1 MDNQNTESQST
12 LDKVTSVLFRK
23 LAAPIALTVGLAGCF
38 NASGYRPLNKDEM
51 DLRDEVRNA
60 QYETDVGTLAKQ
72 TLAEATMTGDELVAK
87 GEIKAYVTPEGYNA
101 LAQTFAANS
110 VEGQALVE
118 LNNSN
123 QYLSNLFSGAK
134 ITRHALR
141 SLKSNVDSELFVR
154 YAKMNREDME
164 AVADNLKNLSVS
176 IAKIGVPQRE
186 ALMKLNNADAAAMLD
201 YNEKALRTINSLFT
215 AIADTETHE
224 GHLDKVCDAQKYS
237 ALILK
242 SLTGHDQYGKIEGEG
257 RQVLNKL
264 LEQKA
269 REVVGP
275 RTDFAKEYCK
285 NGTSLTLND
294 AYKDLLEKTYEEASD
309 FGEASLETIC
319 NVYMGKAL
327 EMTKEAR
334 RQNYITT
341 KQLLAVN
348 RVVAKDFLDKMGT
361 AAQDADADSVKV
373 FKDILFPAI
382 PGYSLVSM
390 VLNFGGA
397 FTNDSYSP
405 EGKTPEAKYE
415 KTLVDGNAINNGFQ
429 TRDNF
434 PGSLKGY
441 RVRFA
446 SASISTAMQ
455 IAAGIY
461 FATKGGKGSDG
472 GGSSAPATSS
482 SGGDTITPGT
492 GPR

>member
-1 MDNQNTESQST
+1 MGFAFTPIWGYQTMVNQNTDSKST

-23 LAAPIALTVGLAGCF
+23 LNAPIALTAGLAGCF
-38 NASGYRPLNKDEM
+38 SPSGYRPLNKDEV

-60 QYETDVGTLAKQ
+60 QYETDVGQLAKP
-72 TLAEATMTGDELVAK
+72 TLAEASMTGDELVAK
-87 GEIKAYVTPEGYNA
+87 GEIKAYTTPAGYDN
-101 LAQTFAANS
+101 LAKGFAANS

-118 LNNSN
+118 LNNAN
-123 QYLSNLFSGAK
+123 QYLSNLFSDAK
-134 ITRHALR
+134 IRRHALR

-154 YAKMNREDME
+154 YTKMNREDIE
-164 AVADNLKNLSVS
+164 SIAEDLKNLSVS
-176 IAKIGVPQRE
+176 LKKIGVEQRE
-186 ALMKLNNADAAAMLD
+186 ALMKLNNTDVAAMLD
-201 YNEKALRTINSLFT
+201 YNEKALRTVNALFT

-224 GHLDKVCDAQKYS
+224 GHLDKVCDAKRYS

-264 LEQKA
+264 LEQKVRDVVSA
-269 REVVGP
+269 RTE
-275 RTDFAKEYCK
+275 FAKDYGK
-285 NGTSLTLND
+285 NGMTLGD
-294 AYKDLLEKTYEEASD
+294 AYKDLLDKTFEEASD
-309 FGEASLETIC
+309 FGETSLEKIC

-334 RQNYITT
+334 KNNYITT

-348 RVVAKDFLDKMGT
+348 RVIAKEFLDKMGT
-361 AAQDADADSVKV
+361 AAQDADADSIKV

-390 VLNFGGA
+390 ILNFGGA

-405 EGKTPEAKYE
+405 EGKTPEAKLE
-415 KTLVDGNAINNGFQ
+415 RTLVDGNAINNGFM
-429 TRDNF
+429 TSDNF

-446 SASISTAMQ
+446 SASISTAVQ
-455 IAAGIY
+455 VALGVY
-461 FATKGGKGSDG
+461 LATQSGK
-472 GGSSAPATSS
+472 SSAN
-482 SGGDTITPGT
+482 GDPDSEAIQSN
-492 GPR
+492 

>member
-1 MDNQNTESQST
+1 MVNQNTDSKST
-12 LDKVTSVLFRK
+12 LDKITSVLFRK
-23 LAAPIALTVGLAGCF
+23 ITPIALTVGLAGCF
-38 NASGYRPLNKDEM
+38 SPSGYRPLSQDEV

-72 TLAEATMTGDELVAK
+72 TLAEASMTGDELVAK
-87 GEIKAYVTPEGYNA
+87 GEIKAYTTPEGYTA
-101 LAQTFAANS
+101 LAQTFAAGS

-123 QYLSNLFSGAK
+123 QYLSNLFTGAK
-134 ITRHALR
+134 IRRHALR
-141 SLKSNVDSELFVR
+141 SMKSNVDSELFVK
-154 YAKMNREDME
+154 YGKMNREDIE

-176 IAKIGVPQRE
+176 IAKMGVTQRE
-186 ALMKLNNADAAAMLD
+186 ALMKLSNTDVAAMLD

-215 AIADTETHE
+215 AVADIETHE

-264 LEQKA
+264 LEQKV
-269 REVVGP
+269 REVVSP
-275 RTDFAKEYCK
+275 RTEFAKDYGK
-285 NGTSLTLND
+285 NGTTLGE

-309 FGEASLETIC
+309 FGETSLETIC

-361 AAQDADADSVKV
+361 AAQDADADSINVL
-373 FKDILFPAI
+373 KDIVAPAI
-382 PGYSLVSM
+382 PGYSILSM
-390 VLNFGGA
+390 ILNFGGA

-405 EGKTPEAKYE
+405 EGKTPEAKLE
-415 KTLVDGNAINNGFQ
+415 NTLVDGNAINNGFM

-461 FATKGGKGSDG
+461 FATKGGKGSDD
-472 GGSSAPATSS
+472 GSSASQATQSF
-482 SGGDTITPGT
+482 GDDTITPGT

>member
-1 MDNQNTESQST
+1 MVNQKIESRST
-12 LDKVTSVLFRK
+12 LGNITSVLFRK
-23 LAAPIALTVGLAGCF
+23 IAAPVALTAGLAGCF
-38 NASGYRPLNKDEM
+38 SPAGYRPLSKDET

-60 QYETDVGTLAKQ
+60 QYEMNVGELAKQ
-72 TLAEATMTGDELVAK
+72 TLSEAGMTGDELIEK
-87 GEIKAYVTPEGYNA
+87 GEIKPYKTPESFDS
-101 LAQTFAANS
+101 LAKGFAANS

-118 LNNSN
+118 LNNAN

-134 ITRHALR
+134 IRRHALR
-141 SLKSNVDSELFVR
+141 SMKSNVDSELFVR
-154 YAKMNREDME
+154 YAKMSREDME

-176 IAKIGVPQRE
+176 LAKMGVTQRE
-186 ALMKLNNADAAAMLD
+186 ALMKLGNKDVAVMLD
-201 YNEKALRTINSLFT
+201 YNQKALKTVNALFT
-215 AIADTETHE
+215 AIADIETHE
-224 GHLDKVCDAQKYS
+224 GHLDQVCDAQKYS

-257 RQVLNKL
+257 RHVLNKL
-264 LEQKA
+264 LEQKVRDVVSA
-269 REVVGP
+269 RTE
-275 RTDFAKEYCK
+275 FAKDYGK
-285 NGTSLTLND
+285 NGTTLNE

-309 FGEASLETIC
+309 FDEDSLETIC
-319 NVYMGKAL
+319 NVYLGKAL

-334 RQNYITT
+334 KNNYITT

-361 AAQDADADSVKV
+361 AAQDADADSIKV
-373 FKDILFPAI
+373 FRDIIFPAI

-390 VLNFGGA
+390 ILNFKGA

-405 EGKTPEAKYE
+405 EGKTPEAKLE
-415 KTLVDGNAINNGFQ
+415 NTLVDGNSINNGFQ
-429 TRDNF
+429 TRENF

-446 SASISTAMQ
+446 SASISTALQ

-461 FATKGGKGSDG
+461 LATKGGSDSDG
-472 GGSSAPATSS
+472 GSGTSAAQSY
-482 SGGDTITPGT
+482 GDDTITPGT

>member
-1 MDNQNTESQST
+1 MNNQNTESQST

-23 LAAPIALTVGLAGCF
+23 LAAPIVLTAGLAGCF
-38 NASGYRPLNKDEM
+38 SASGYRPLNKDET

-87 GEIKAYVTPEGYNA
+87 GEIKAYTTPEGYDN
-101 LAQTFAANS
+101 LAKGFAANS
-110 VEGQALVE
+110 VEGQAIVE

-123 QYLSNLFSGAK
+123 QYLSNLFSDAK
-134 ITRHALR
+134 IKRHALR
-141 SLKSNVDSELFVR
+141 SLKSNVDSELFER

-176 IAKIGVPQRE
+176 LAKMGVQQRQ
-186 ALMKLNNADAAAMLD
+186 AIMKLNNADVASMLD
-201 YNEKALRTINSLFT
+201 YNEKALRTVNALFT

-224 GHLDKVCDAQKYS
+224 AHLDKVCDAQKYS
-237 ALILK
+237 ALILN
-242 SLTGHDQYGKIEGEG
+242 SLTGHNQYGKIEGEG
-257 RQVLNKL
+257 RHVLNTL
-264 LEQKA
+264 LEQKVRDVVPA
-269 REVVGP
+269 R
-275 RTDFAKEYCK
+275 TSFAKDYGHK
-285 NGTSLTLND
+285 DGMTLKE
-294 AYKDLLEKTYEEASD
+294 AYTDLLEKTYKEATG
-309 FGEASLETIC
+309 FGEDSLETIC

-334 RQNYITT
+334 KSGNITT

-348 RVVAKDFLDKMGT
+348 RVIAKDFLDKMGT
-361 AAQDADADSVKV
+361 AAQDADADGIKV
-373 FKDILFPAI
+373 FRDIIFPAI

-390 VLNFGGA
+390 ALNFGGA
-397 FTNDSYSP
+397 FTNDSYTP
-405 EGKTPEAKYE
+405 EGETAEAKYE
-415 KTLVDGNAINNGFQ
+415 KTLVDGNAINNGFM

-446 SASISTAMQ
+446 SASISTALQ
-455 IAAGIY
+455 IAAGVY
-461 FATKGGKGSDG
+461 FATKSDSGSN
-472 GGSSAPATSS
+472 GGSSSSPATSS